1 MEVQIPPPLTRPT
14 PVRAAGPYNDQMTNL
29 VIGQSAAV
37 VGHRDRILDAA
48 ERLLGRFGYRKMTV
62 DDIAAEA
69 GIGKGTVYLSFPSKE
84 EVVLSTVD
92 RIVDRAC
99 RAMEEAAARDA
110 SAPGRLRAMLRAR
123 ILVRFEA
130 VATYSASLNDL
141 LAGIRAA
148 LLARRV
154 QHFERETGV
163 LARVIAGGQEDGE
176 IAAGAPRRIGRA
188 LVLATNSFLPYALSP
203 DELGDARRLGKEA
216 GDVIDIVV
224 DGITASR
231 PRSTA
236 RRKRPSRELAL
247 QDR

>member
-1 MEVQIPPPLTRPT
+1 
-14 PVRAAGPYNDQMTNL
+14 MTNP
-29 VIGQSAAV
+29 VTGQPASM

-92 RIVDRAC
+92 RIVERAC
-99 RAMEEAAARDA
+99 TAMEAAAARDA
-110 SAPGRLRAMLRAR
+110 SAPERLRAMLRAR

-130 VATYSASLNDL
+130 VAAYSASLNDL
-141 LAGIRAA
+141 LGRIRAA

-176 IAAGAPRRIGRA
+176 ITAGAPRRMGRA

-203 DELGDARRLGKEA
+203 DELGDARRLSREA

-224 DGITASR
+224 DGITASN
-231 PRSTA
+231 PRTTA
-236 RRKRPSRELAL
+236 RRKRLACESALGSR
-247 QDR
+247 

>member
-1 MEVQIPPPLTRPT
+1 
-14 PVRAAGPYNDQMTNL
+14 MTNP
-29 VIGQSAAV
+29 VTGQPAPV

-92 RIVDRAC
+92 RIVQRAC
-99 RAMEEAAARDA
+99 TAMEEAAARDA
-110 SAPGRLRAMLRAR
+110 SAPDRLRAMLRAR
-123 ILVRFEA
+123 VLVRFEA
-130 VATYSASLNDL
+130 VAGYSASLNDL
-141 LAGIRAA
+141 LSSIRAA

-154 QHFERETGV
+154 QHFEREIGV
-163 LARVIAGGQEDGE
+163 LARVIAGGQQDGE
-176 IAAGAPRRIGRA
+176 LAAGAPRRIGRA

-203 DELGDARRLGKEA
+203 DELGDAKRLSREA

-224 DGITASR
+224 NGITVSR
-231 PRSTA
+231 
-236 RRKRPSRELAL
+236 
-247 QDR
+247 

>member
-1 MEVQIPPPLTRPT
+1 
-14 PVRAAGPYNDQMTNL
+14 MTNL
-29 VIGQSAAV
+29 VIGQPVPA

-62 DDIAAEA
+62 DDIAREA

-92 RIVDRAC
+92 RIVDRVCA
-99 RAMEEAAARDA
+99 AMEEAAARGA
-110 SAPGRLRAMLRAR
+110 SARERLRAMLRAR

-130 VATYSASLNDL
+130 VAGYSASLNDL
-141 LAGIRAA
+141 LGSIRAA

-154 QHFERETGV
+154 QHFEREIGL
-163 LARVIAGGQEDGE
+163 LARVIAAGQQEGE

-188 LVLATNSFLPYALSP
+188 LVLATNSFLPYALGP
-203 DELGDARRLGKEA
+203 DELGDAKRLRREA

-224 DGITASR
+224 HGVSA
-231 PRSTA
+231 
-236 RRKRPSRELAL
+236 
-247 QDR
+247 

>member
-1 MEVQIPPPLTRPT
+1 MTAVAN
-14 PVRAAGPYNDQMTNL
+14 PVMGP
-29 VIGQSAAV
+29 SARL

-92 RIVDRAC
+92 RIVERAC
-99 RAMEEAAARDA
+99 TAMEEAAARDA
-110 SAPGRLRAMLRAR
+110 SAPDRLRAMLRAR

-130 VATYSASLNDL
+130 VAAYSGSLNDL
-141 LAGIRAA
+141 LAGVRAA

-163 LARVIAGGQEDGE
+163 LARVIARGQQAGE
-176 IAAGAPRRIGRA
+176 LTTGSPRRIGRA

-203 DELGDARRLGKEA
+203 DELGDARRLGREA

-224 DGITASR
+224 DGITARHVASK
-231 PRSTA
+231 A
-236 RRKRPSRELAL
+236 RRRRVRAPAR
-247 QDR
+247 

>member
-1 MEVQIPPPLTRPT
+1 MHDLAMTIRMTNAAISQPVPL
-14 PVRAAGPYNDQMTNL
+14 AGP
-29 VIGQSAAV
+29 
-37 VGHRDRILDAA
+37 RDRILDAA

-92 RIVDRAC
+92 RIVDRVCA
-99 RAMEEAAARDA
+99 AMEEAAARDA
-110 SAPGRLRAMLRAR
+110 SAPDRLRAMLRAR

-130 VATYSASLNDL
+130 VAAYSASLNDL
-141 LAGIRAA
+141 LGSVRAS

-154 QHFERETGV
+154 RHFEREIGV
-163 LARVIAGGQEDGE
+163 LARVIAGGQEKGE
-176 IAAGAPRRIGRA
+176 LAAGAPRRIGRA

-203 DELGDARRLGKEA
+203 AELGDARRLGREA

-224 DGITASR
+224 DGVTASN
-231 PRSTA
+231 PSPTA
-236 RRKRPSRELAL
+236 RRRRPSRALAL
-247 QDR
+247 ASRR